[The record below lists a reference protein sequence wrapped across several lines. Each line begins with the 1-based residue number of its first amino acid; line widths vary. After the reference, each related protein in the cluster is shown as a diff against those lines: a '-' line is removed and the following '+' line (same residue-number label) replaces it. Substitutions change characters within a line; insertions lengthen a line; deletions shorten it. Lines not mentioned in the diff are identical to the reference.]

1 MYGPQVLREFHMSRG
16 LAIFLF
22 WVLGFSIG
30 SVGYLLVP
38 NLVSW
43 LGIVLPEIVVNQ
55 AILGAIL
62 AGVVGSAV
70 STFTVVTWANKST

>member
-1 MYGPQVLREFHMSRG
+1 MSRG
-16 LAIFLF
+16 LAIFIF

-30 SVGYLLVP
+30 SVGYVLVP
-38 NLVSW
+38 SLVSW
-43 LGIVLPEIVVNQ
+43 LGNILPQIVIDQ

-70 STFTVVTWANKST
+70 STFTVVTWANKSS

>member
-1 MYGPQVLREFHMSRG
+1 MSRG
-16 LAIFLF
+16 LAIFIF

-30 SVGYLLVP
+30 SVGYILVP

-43 LGIVLPEIVVNQ
+43 LGNILPEIIIDQ

-70 STFTVVTWANKST
+70 STFTVVTWANKSS

>member
-1 MYGPQVLREFHMSRG
+1 MSRG
-16 LAIFLF
+16 MAIFIF

-30 SVGYLLVP
+30 SVGYILVP

-43 LGIVLPEIVVNQ
+43 LGNVLPEIVINQ
-55 AILGAIL
+55 AMLGAIL

-70 STFTVVTWANKST
+70 STFTVVTWANKSL

>member
-1 MYGPQVLREFHMSRG
+1 MSRG
-16 LAIFLF
+16 SAIFIF

-30 SVGYLLVP
+30 SVGYILVP

-43 LGIVLPEIVVNQ
+43 LGNVLPEIVIDQ

-70 STFTVVTWANKST
+70 STFTVVTWANKSS